1 MTVPRT
7 EQTFYPSVYDHGST
21 VSGGGLIN
29 PLPVLEQDICN
40 LRTEGL
46 LTDQASFVGGDMQFT
61 LSDQGWEYVASM
73 R

>member
-1 MTVPRT
+1 VQSSRSTL
-7 EQTFYPSVYDHGST
+7 SVYDHGST
-21 VSGGGLIN
+21 VSGGGLIS
-29 PLPVLEQDICN
+29 PLPVLEHGIYD